1 MGRIADK
8 KRLPGVRLPPN
19 KAKRKIRQ
27 LTNT

>member
-8 KRLPGVRLPPN
+8 KRLPGALLPPN